1 MLRKLN
7 LSLDITLDAEWH
19 CYRFEYAVIR
29 AEKHFHGLA
38 KLKND
43 SGVYNQALKAVS
55 AKQLLEKGSASPQ
68 SNLSE
73 LDSTVISE
81 SVPAE

>member
-1 MLRKLN
+1 M
-7 LSLDITLDAEWH
+7 
-19 CYRFEYAVIR
+19 IR
-29 AEKHFHGLA
+29 AEKHFHGLS

-73 LDSTVISE
+73 LDSTVIGE